1 VCVCVCVC
9 VCKIISFANKDT
21 VTSSILI
28 YILVISFSYLIA
40 QVKTILSRYVE
51 TEHFCVVP
59 DFSGIAL
66 SFFPF
71 IFMWAMRELQITFII
86 KYDSCIPNQSR
97 TFYHE
102 GVLIFV
108 RGLF

>member
-1 VCVCVCVC
+1 MI
-9 VCKIISFANKDT
+9 KPIAPIISATLAHFFFLA
-21 VTSSILI
+21 SSILI

-71 IFMWAMRELQITFII
+71 NLKLAIGVCGYKLPLLCL
-86 KYDSCIPNQSR
+86 CISLVSVHSPGFLS
-97 TFYHE
+97 
-102 GVLIFV
+102 
-108 RGLF
+108 